1 MKTVLGISSI
11 ILGVFILCSTT
22 FKKKDEQRP
31 AYLIA
36 SSFMEEGHGSLD
48 AYYHAAHPLLE
59 AAGGETIIA
68 GHSQQNLRHFEGEWN
83 KGAAFTVF
91 KFPSMDALLGFWN
104 SKEYQSIKHLRTDVI
119 PPNFTF
125 ATEGFLPIDLQRYVE
140 ER

>member
-1 MKTVLGISSI
+1 MKVVIGICSIVLGV
-11 ILGVFILCSTT
+11 LVLCSNA
-22 FKKKDEQRP
+22 FKMKEKQRP

-68 GHSQQNLRHFEGEWN
+68 GHSQQNLQHFEGNWN

-91 KFPSMDALLGFWN
+91 KFPSMEALLGFWN
-104 SKEYQSIKHLRTDVI
+104 SKEYQKIKHLRTDVI

-125 ATEGFLPIDLQRYVE
+125 ATQGFLPVDLDRYLDE
-140 ER
+140 K